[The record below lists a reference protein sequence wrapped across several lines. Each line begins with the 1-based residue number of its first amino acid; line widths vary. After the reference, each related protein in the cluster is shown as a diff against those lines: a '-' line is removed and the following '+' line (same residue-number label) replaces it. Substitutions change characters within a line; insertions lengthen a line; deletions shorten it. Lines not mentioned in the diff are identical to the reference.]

1 MIKLL
6 FILLIGIVLL
16 PMNAVS
22 QQVFPADKI
31 KTASGDID
39 ITMMGH
45 ATLMIQYNSK
55 VIHID
60 PWSRLADYTQMP
72 KADLILVTHGHG
84 DHFDINAITALRKPE
99 TQIVSAKVCAN
110 GIEGVIVMNNG
121 DIKKL
126 EGVTIEAIPA
136 YNIVHMRSENTPY
149 HPKGEGNGYILT
161 FGDKR
166 VYIAGDTENIPEMK
180 ALKNIEAAFL
190 PMNLP
195 YTMSPE
201 MGADAARA
209 FKPKILYP
217 YHYGTEHM
225 AEQAKILKE
234 ALAALMKD
242 VPAVEVRFPI
252 LEQ

>member
-1 MIKLL
+1 MIK
-6 FILLIGIVLL
+6 ILLMMIFGIVLF
-16 PMNAVS
+16 PMHAVS
-22 QQVFPADKI
+22 GKTFPTDPI
-31 KTASGDID
+31 QTDSGPIE
-39 ITMMGH
+39 ITMVGH
-45 ATLMIQYNSK
+45 GTLMIKYNNK

-60 PWSRLADYTQMP
+60 PWSRLADYSQMP

-84 DHFDINAITALRKPE
+84 DHFDINAITTLRNPD
-99 TQIVSAKVCAN
+99 TQIVSPKVCSD

-126 EGVTIEAIPA
+126 EGFSIEAIPA

-161 FGDKR
+161 CGGKR
-166 VYIAGDTENIPEMK
+166 LYIAGDTENIPEMK

-201 MGADAARA
+201 MVADAAKA
-209 FKPKILYP
+209 FKPKTLYP
-217 YHYGTEHM
+217 YHYGTENM
-225 AEQAKILKE
+225 ATLAKHLKE
-234 ALAALMKD
+234 DLEKLMAD
-242 VPAVEVRFPI
+242 EPAVEIRFPI
-252 LEQ
+252 LKE